1 MYRIWRATAGSG
13 PGLPRVRLLTPLVG
27 LGILSGLALAG
38 CQPSGGA
45 STPSS
50 APAQVTTISPSPGL
64 SVPGTHKSATV
75 YRISS
80 SVSTVVVTTHVGN
93 ITVTGG
99 SGSSV
104 SVTQQVT
111 YSKTPPVTTRT
122 ISGKTLTV
130 TYSCPAQV
138 VCAVAYVIQVP
149 RDVTV
154 QAQASAGAVRLA
166 GLAGNVTAKAKI
178 GFINATGLSGASV
191 SLTTD
196 GGGITASFA
205 VAPGTLQ
212 AVARIGTITLDVPG
226 TASYKV
232 SADARVGHADVGV
245 RQNSSSDHVITATT
259 DVGTIKITASS

>member
-1 MYRIWRATAGSG
+1 MRM
-13 PGLPRVRLLTPLVG
+13 LTPPAGLCVLGGLV
-27 LGILSGLALAG
+27 LAG
-38 CQPSGGA
+38 CSSAGGGGSPAPASAQA
-45 STPSS
+45 ST
-50 APAQVTTISPSPGL
+50 TSPGPGL
-64 SVPGTHKSATV
+64 SVPGTHRSAAV

-80 SVSTVVVTTHVGN
+80 PVSTVVVISHVGN

-111 YSKTPPVTTRT
+111 YSKTPPVTTRAV
-122 ISGKTLTV
+122 SGKTLTV
-130 TYSCPAQV
+130 TDSCPSQV

-166 GLAGNVTAKAKI
+166 GLAGNVTATAKV
-178 GFINATGLSGASV
+178 GFIDATGLSGTSV
-191 SLTTD
+191 SLATD
-196 GGGITASFA
+196 AGGITASFTA
-205 VAPGTLQ
+205 APATLQ
-212 AVARIGTITLDVPG
+212 AVAHIGAIVLHVPG

-245 RQNSSSDHVITATT
+245 RQSSSSDHVITATT
-259 DVGTIKITASS
+259 DVGAIKISASA